1 MFLCPA
7 IGIIMIRNITITGLL
22 LLFTVICASAQSAG
36 ITGKIIS
43 SDGSPAT
50 GVHVSVKGTAKD
62 AVTDENGVY
71 SIRNIKEGE
80 HVVTANLVGVKE
92 QKQVVAV
99 KEGKTYTVNFSLT
112 EDLKTLNEV
121 MVKAVKS
128 YNREV
133 VSIGKLP
140 IKAMDLP
147 QSISVVNHEI
157 LEQQQTTHL
166 SDVLKNVNG
175 VYQMGSTG
183 GIQEEIAARGFAF
196 GSSNTFKNGVRYNN
210 GINPEISSLERV
222 EILKGSAAILYGNVA
237 AGGVLNLVTKKPVFE
252 KGGEVTM
259 RLGSYDF
266 YKPSFDIYGPIN
278 NSNTIAFR
286 LNGSYEKSRSFRDN
300 VKGERF
306 YINPSF
312 LVKAGKKIDVLI
324 EGDYLNDDRT
334 LDYGVGAINYKL
346 IDVPRSR
353 FIGAGWSY
361 NKVEQMGA
369 TVTSTY
375 HINEKWE
382 LRNVS
387 GLQNYT
393 ADLFGT
399 TRPNASG
406 NFVAADGKWIRGVQ
420 RTGTYEE
427 YYMTELDLTGHF
439 NTGSLKHTLLIGAD
453 MDKYLTS
460 STAYNPVAKYD
471 SVNVFDLE
479 KYKQRTDVPTL
490 TQNTLTQA
498 PIRRIGGYVQDLIS
512 ITEKIKLLA
521 GVRYSYLHTEA
532 EVYTYAKNTT
542 TKATNFDNALT
553 PRIGVVYQPLKTMSV
568 FASYANSFVPNTGSA
583 NLDINGKPLPPS
595 YYTQYEAG
603 VKNELFKGLLTA
615 NLTAY
620 QIVNSNL
627 VQSVLDS
634 LYPNAKEMGG
644 EVTSRGLEIDLM
656 TKSYK
661 GFSIVAGY
669 SYNKTTY
676 TKSNTYEVGSQLR
689 YNPNHMANAS
699 IYYAFDNKSVLKGVN
714 LGLSALYFGDRY
726 AGRSTRYLLNG
737 KELKNDSYKLMEIPS
752 YTQVDASIGYQLYNV
767 SLRVRMTN
775 VLNVLSY
782 HVHDDNSVNPIAPR
796 QFVATLSYK
805 F

>member
-1 MFLCPA
+1 
-7 IGIIMIRNITITGLL
+7 MIRNITTLGLL
-22 LLFTVICASAQSAG
+22 FATLVANAQSAV
-36 ITGKIIS
+36 IKGKIMS
-43 SDGSPAT
+43 SDGTPAA
-50 GVHVSVKGTAKD
+50 GVHVFVKGSTKAT
-62 AVTDENGVY
+62 VTDEDGTYTIQNLKG
-71 SIRNIKEGE
+71 GE
-80 HVVTANLVGVKE
+80 HVVTTDFAGVKE
-92 QKQVVAV
+92 QKKVVV
-99 KEGKTYTVNFSLT
+99 LKDGETYMINFSLT
-112 EDLKTLNEV
+112 EDAKTLNEV
-121 MVKAVKS
+121 MIRAVKS

-183 GIQEEIAARGFAF
+183 GVQEEIAARGFAF

-237 AGGVLNLVTKKPVFE
+237 AGGVLNLVTKKPMFE
-252 KGGEVTM
+252 KGGEITM
-259 RLGSYDF
+259 RMGSYDF

-278 NSNTIAFR
+278 NSNAIAFR

-312 LVKAGKKIDVLI
+312 LVKAGKKIDVLV
-324 EGDYLNDDRT
+324 EGDYLSDDRT

-353 FIGAGWSY
+353 FLGAAWSY
-361 NKVEQMGA
+361 NKVEQKGA
-369 TVTSTY
+369 TVTTTF
-375 HINEKWE
+375 HINNKWE
-382 LRNVS
+382 VRNVS
-387 GLQNYT
+387 GVQNYT

-406 NFVAADGKWIRGVQ
+406 NFVAADGKWTRGVQ
-420 RTGTYEE
+420 RTGTNEE
-427 YYMTELDLTGHF
+427 YYLSEFDLTGRF
-439 NTGSLKHTLLIGAD
+439 NTGTLKHTLLVGAD
-453 MDKYLTS
+453 MDKYLTNT
-460 STAYNPVAKYD
+460 TAYNPIAKYD

-479 KYKQRTDVPTL
+479 KYKQRTDIPAL
-490 TQNTLTQA
+490 TQNTLTKA
-498 PIRRIGGYVQDLIS
+498 PIRRIGGYVQDLVS

-521 GVRYSYLHTEA
+521 GVRYSYLQTEA
-532 EVYTYAKNTT
+532 EVLTYAKNTT
-542 TKATNFDNALT
+542 TKTTNFDNALT
-553 PRIGVVYQPLKTMSV
+553 PRVGVVYQPLKTISV
-568 FASYANSFVPNTGSA
+568 FASYANSFVPNTGTA
-583 NLDINGKPLPPS
+583 NLDINGNPLLPS
-595 YYTQYEAG
+595 YYSQYEAG
-603 VKNELFKGLLTA
+603 VKNELFNGLLTA

-644 EVTSRGLEIDLM
+644 EVTSRGLEVDVM

-661 GFSIVAGY
+661 GFSIIAGY

-699 IYYAFDNKSVLKGVN
+699 IYYAFDSKCMFRGLN

-737 KELKNDSYKLMEIPS
+737 KELKNDSYKLMEVPA
-752 YTQVDASIGYQLYNV
+752 YTQLDASVGYQLYNV
-767 SLRVRMTN
+767 SLRLRMTN
-775 VLNVLSY
+775 ILNVLSY